1 MSAIHFDVLVPRGQA
16 QPLGEVFA
24 TAGAKLHAARHA
36 DAVETS
42 RTELDAAGPLAKELS
57 RVYEDEHDGRALE
70 DLSLQRYTLSLRGFG
85 GSLNQLAMALS
96 RLLTPPAQLPD
107 DRVLREN
114 ERSFEVPALYP
125 WTVAIER

>member
-1 MSAIHFDVLVPRGQA
+1 MRFLITNDDGILAHGIECLAEAA

-24 TAGAKLHAARHA
+24 TGGKKLRAARHA

-70 DLSLQRYTLSLRGFG
+70 DASLQRYTLSLREF
-85 GSLNQLAMALS
+85 LNGKVEVRK
-96 RLLTPPAQLPD
+96 RLGQQKQPKT
-107 DRVLREN
+107 
-114 ERSFEVPALYP
+114 ERYEKWSYKDWKLK
-125 WTVAIER
+125 